1 MDTGRHSRAYAI
13 IISTLCVVVL
23 CSILVAG
30 LWPFHTPRN
39 GVSWLKVQ
47 SGLRFSGYGAA
58 ISSGAFR
65 IRAPRDETGCSLE
78 IWLVPER
85 TNGSGSI
92 LAFDS
97 SPDPRAPFLLRQY
110 GPSIAFRRYLMDQQS
125 RVTHPWFR
133 VKGVFQGGHRVLVTI
148 TAGKRNT
155 ELYVNGAL
163 AGTSSDPSI
172 IGRELAGRLLLGNST
187 IDDGWSGS
195 IMGLAVYD
203 RELSPAQVVE
213 HFESWTQ
220 EYGPSLTGEQIPM
233 ALYLFNEREGN
244 TVRNQ
249 FNPATDLIIPVRY
262 FVLHPAFLGTN
273 WNQYSPS
280 GSVWR
285 LGSSWE
291 DLSINILGFV
301 PVGFVFFAYFSSV
314 KRPGQPALLAILL
327 GFFLSFTVE
336 ALQRLLPTR
345 DSGMNDL
352 VTNTAGTALGVLLYR
367 VSFVQTLWAK
377 GLSFVLP
384 LEAHPE
390 ALVAHV
396 EEKKLTLSA

>member
-1 MDTGRHSRAYAI
+1 MDKGRHDRAHAR

-23 CSILVAG
+23 SSILVAG

-47 SGLRFSGYGAA
+47 NGLRFSGHGAA

-65 IRAPRDETGCSLE
+65 IRGPRDETGCSLE
-78 IWLVPER
+78 IWLVPGR
-85 TNGSGSI
+85 TNGAGSI

-110 GPSIAFRRYLMDQQS
+110 GPSIALQRYLIDQQG

-133 VKGVFQGGHRVLVTI
+133 VKGVFQGGQRVLVTI
-148 TAGKRNT
+148 TSGKRNT
-155 ELYVNGAL
+155 DLYVNGVL
-163 AGTSSDPSI
+163 AGTSSDPGI
-172 IGRELAGRLLLGNST
+172 IGRELTGRLLLANST
-187 IDDGWSGS
+187 VDDGWSGS

-203 RELSPAQVVE
+203 RELSPAQVVR
-213 HFESWTQ
+213 
-220 EYGPSLTGEQIPM
+220 
-233 ALYLFNEREGN
+233 YLFNEREGN

-249 FNPATDLIIPVRY
+249 FDAATDLIIPAKY
-262 FVLHPAFLGTN
+262 FVLHQAFLGTN

-314 KRPGQPALLAILL
+314 KRLGQPAPLVILL

-367 VSFVQTLWAK
+367 VSFVQTLWANRV
-377 GLSFVLP
+377 SFVLP